1 MVIMYDDEQ
10 ELDRTNL
17 RYVMYLRKSTED
29 EGRQIRSIGDQQ
41 NDCEALVRRYG
52 LNVVAVIKEEK
63 SAKQPNNRPQFSEML
78 KRIRGKEFDAIIAWH
93 PDRLARNMVD
103 AGRIIHMLDTDV
115 IKDIQFVS
123 HQFTNNANGKMML
136 GMLFVFSKHYSD
148 DLSTKVTR
156 GVRGNLQDFK
166 SGGTPKHGY
175 IRDDEGIYRT
185 DGDNFKVMQRAWEMR
200 ANGKTIQQA
209 CDYIN
214 SHEYQKFYKKDDK
227 GHQPFVMTDSVLS
240 NIFRDTFYMGKLAQ
254 AGQVVDLIEAPVPF
268 EPMVSPEIYFRVQEF
283 GRLNRRDH
291 KKRKP
296 FLPLRYMVFCDV
308 CKFAKPMQVG
318 KSTGQDKTARLYYRC
333 LNEQCGRVRGEKS
346 IRGKL
351 VFSEINRVIEEKLVN
366 LPPEAYDKYLDE
378 IKAYSGSTKTKLRSE
393 LASAR
398 AIKKGHEGKIT
409 HLSTSL
415 GILSDKTA
423 QSTISEQIGEASQE
437 VRRLERVIKDYENKI
452 ERASLPKID
461 KAEFQNAISKMAI
474 KLKKADVVQKDV
486 IVSNLFLK
494 LYFDHQ
500 KMTHYSLK
508 EPFASL
514 VQLSQFQYG
523 GGGKNR
529 TYYQVVM
536 SRLL

>member
-1 MVIMYDDEQ
+1 MNTMYDDEQ
-10 ELDRTNL
+10 KLDLKTL

-41 NDCEALVRRYG
+41 TDCEAMSQRLG
-52 LNVVAVIKEEK
+52 LNVVSIIKEEK
-63 SAKQPNNRPQFSEML
+63 SAKKPNNRPQFSEML
-78 KRIRGKEFDAIIAWH
+78 KRMRAKEFDGIIAWH
-93 PDRLARNMVD
+93 PDRLARNMVE

-123 HQFTNNANGKMML
+123 HQFSNDANGKMLL

-148 DLSTKVTR
+148 DLSSKVTR
-156 GVRGNLQDFK
+156 GNRGNLRDFK

-185 DGDNFKVMQRAWEMR
+185 DGDNFKIMQRAWAMR
-200 ANGKTIQQA
+200 ASGKTIQEA

-214 SHEYQKFYKKDDK
+214 SQGYQKFFKKDDK

-240 NIFRDTFYMGKLAQ
+240 NIFKDTFYMGKLAQ
-254 AGQVVDLIEAPVPF
+254 AGQVVDLVEAPVPF
-268 EPMVSPEIYFRVQEF
+268 EPTVSSEIYFKVQEF
-283 GRLNRRDH
+283 GRLNRRSH
-291 KKRKP
+291 KERKP
-296 FLPLRYMVFCDV
+296 FIPLRYMVFCDV
-308 CKFAKPMQVG
+308 CKYEKPMQVG
-318 KSTGQDKTARLYYRC
+318 RSRGQDGTSRLYYRC
-333 LNEQCGRVRGEKS
+333 LNEHCGRGRGEKS

-366 LPPEAYDKYLDE
+366 LPPEAYDKYLAE
-378 IKAYSGSTKTKLRSE
+378 IKEYSGTTKTKLRSD

-398 AIKKGHEGKIT
+398 ATKKGYEGKIT
-409 HLSTSL
+409 NLSTSL
-415 GILSDKTA
+415 GILSDKTV
-423 QSTISEQIGEASQE
+423 QSTLSEQIGDASQE
-437 VRRLERVIKDYENKI
+437 VRRLEGVIKDCENKI

-461 KAEFQNAISKMAI
+461 RAEFQDAISKMAI

-494 LYFDHQ
+494 LHFDHQ

-514 VQLSQFQYG
+514 VELHDIQLG
-523 GGGKNR
+523 GG
-529 TYYQVVM
+529 TWT
-536 SRLL
+536 